1 MESIADESMVNRY
14 FPCVVLP
21 GPLQGGRQP
30 ALRHGCA
37 VGDQVVW
44 KMSEKDR
51 EGALRAYFQ

>member
-1 MESIADESMVNRY
+1 MESIADEPMVIRH

-21 GPLQGGRQP
+21 GPLQRGRQP
-30 ALRHGCA
+30 ALRHRYA